1 MTPDIHQK
9 FIKGI
14 STIEILIVVAFISI
28 GLTSLLGVI
37 SYSLRI
43 STLVKETTQA
53 NFMAQEAIEAVRNF
67 RDGTD
72 WNTDGLKD
80 YIPAGATTSGAYHPE
95 LDIAF
100 EPPKWKLVSGT
111 EEINVFTRKI
121 VFEKVSRDGN
131 YNIEQIYNQGNDNP
145 DTRKVIVT
153 IFWKDKEVKLVTYLT
168 NWK

>member
-1 MTPDIHQK
+1 MTSDIHQK
-9 FIKGI
+9 YIKGI
-14 STIEILIVVAFISI
+14 SAIEILIVVAFISI

-67 RDGTD
+67 RDGTN
-72 WNTDGLKD
+72 WNTDGLRD

-95 LDIAF
+95 LDATF
-100 EPPKWKLVSGT
+100 NPPKWKLVSGT
-111 EEINVFTRKI
+111 KQIGGFTRKI
-121 VFEKVSRDGN
+121 VLEKVSRDGN

-153 IFWKDKEVKLVTYLT
+153 ISWKDKEVKLVTYLT